1 MPGVLKGIRYEDP
14 LVIYRGEKVL
24 DIAHKLSK
32 GAVKADLDLAID
44 IYYSMY
50 LPLPILAP
58 HNAVPQN
65 KVKNYLLINE
75 LLKNND
81 FKDIK
86 RYTLVNSL
94 VSTLL
99 SASFLQHLHEELTFS
114 KGVEG
119 NEPLNPEDA
128 DDNTLKK
135 AVSNAL
141 KHVKEEGEVLR
152 NIEKMLSNG
161 IEAGKGTLLDLEE
174 DAEDVLRMARSAD
187 VRKLLEV
194 ISWIP
199 KMVER
204 FKRRT
209 TKSSKG
215 ELQGYELGSDVER
228 LVPTELIYPEIYL
241 DMKISEGKLLLYDK
255 LLPESQ
261 GPLYVLVDKSGSM
274 EGDKIKW
281 AKATAIA
288 LFMRSRRERRDYYIR
303 FFDGSPHQL
312 VRISKRLR
320 GSEVLS
326 FIDYLARVK
335 SGGGTDI
342 TKALVTACDDIK
354 CGSSKGISDVI
365 LITDGEDRISEH
377 LVRRKLKVVGV
388 RLVTVMIMGEN
399 KDLRSLSSKYLRVVK
414 LSQKEI
420 IKVAEA

>member
-75 LLKNND
+75 LLKSND

-119 NEPLNPEDA
+119 NEQLNPEDA

-152 NIEKMLSNG
+152 NIEKMLSDG
-161 IEAGKGTLLDLEE
+161 IEAGKGTVLDLEE

-199 KMVER
+199 KMVEK

-215 ELQGYELGSDVER
+215 ELQGYELGSDIER

-354 CGSSKGISDVI
+354 CGSSKGISDII

>member
-1 MPGVLKGIRYEDP
+1 
-14 LVIYRGEKVL
+14 
-24 DIAHKLSK
+24 
-32 GAVKADLDLAID
+32 
-44 IYYSMY
+44 
-50 LPLPILAP
+50 
-58 HNAVPQN
+58 
-65 KVKNYLLINE
+65 
-75 LLKNND
+75 
-81 FKDIK
+81 
-86 RYTLVNSL
+86 
-94 VSTLL
+94 
-99 SASFLQHLHEELTFS
+99 
-114 KGVEG
+114 
-119 NEPLNPEDA
+119 
-128 DDNTLKK
+128 
-135 AVSNAL
+135 
-141 KHVKEEGEVLR
+141 
-152 NIEKMLSNG
+152 
-161 IEAGKGTLLDLEE
+161 
-174 DAEDVLRMARSAD
+174 
-187 VRKLLEV
+187 LLEV
-194 ISWIP
+194 ISWSP

-320 GSEVLS
+320 GREVLS